1 MRNVLGGARAT
12 AAHALDL
19 ARYAA
24 SRSRRDRDDADAT
37 RELTARTL
45 ELPAGLEIRV
55 ARHRRLG
62 GQAVDVEHYRR
73 HELGPLAG
81 QRPRGQ
87 GIATET
93 RRGRTVALN
102 RCRTRRSSDSSP
114 GPRREA
120 RRSVRHRR
128 TVSAITDRLC
138 SDANSRN
145 ICSVMSAYESLPGT
159 AAVIERPDFAGA
171 AGEGSKLLTRR
182 RRATLSGQDAH
193 SLRA

>member
-45 ELPAGLEIRV
+45 ELPAGLEIEWLGT
-55 ARHRRLG
+55 AGPAGRRSTSSTTG
-62 GQAVDVEHYRR
+62 GRY
-73 HELGPLAG
+73 ELGPWAG

-114 GPRREA
+114 EPRREA

-145 ICSVMSAYESLPGT
+145 ICSVMSA
-159 AAVIERPDFAGA
+159 
-171 AGEGSKLLTRR
+171 
-182 RRATLSGQDAH
+182 
-193 SLRA
+193 